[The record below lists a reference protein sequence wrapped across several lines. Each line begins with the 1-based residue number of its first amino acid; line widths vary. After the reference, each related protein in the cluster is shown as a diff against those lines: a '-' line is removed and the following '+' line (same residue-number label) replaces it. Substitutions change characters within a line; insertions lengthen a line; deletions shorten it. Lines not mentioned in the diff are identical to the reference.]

1 MSGPL
6 HSGPGAL
13 VRLLYPTRAVCMGC
27 GSRAGFDRDWLC
39 EDCRQGLANRW
50 VGVAPPPGG
59 GWIEGAA
66 YAYVYGGPAAG
77 LVHNLKFRSVSHLAE
92 PMGRQMVR
100 ALEGLQPLRVD
111 CAAPVPMHP
120 RRLRR
125 RGIDH
130 ALLLARAVAEGLE
143 LPVEQPLVRT
153 RDTRQQSR
161 LDGIERLRNLDGAFA
176 VTGDVTG
183 RRVLLVDDVCTTGTT
198 ANACAEA
205 LRRAGASA
213 VLLACF
219 SQAGGRAGNKE

>member
-1 MSGPL
+1 MRGRL
-6 HSGPGAL
+6 HSGKEEL
-13 VRLLYPTRAVCMGC
+13 TRLLYPLRAVCMGC

-39 EDCRQGLANRW
+39 EDCRQALANRW
-50 VGVAPPPGG
+50 VGVAPPPEG

-66 YAYVYGGPAAG
+66 YAYVYGGPAGG
-77 LVHNLKFRSVSHLAE
+77 LVHNLKFRSVSRLAE
-92 PMGRQMVR
+92 PMGLQMVR

-111 CAAPVPMHP
+111 CLAPVPMHP

-130 ALLLARAVAEGLE
+130 ALLLARAIAEGLE
-143 LPVEQPLVRT
+143 LPVEQLLVRT
-153 RDTRQQSR
+153 RDTRQQAR
-161 LDGIERLRNLDGAFA
+161 LDGIERLHNLDGAFA

-183 RRVLLVDDVCTTGTT
+183 KRVLLVDDVCTTGTT

-213 VLLACF
+213 VLLVCF
-219 SQAGGRAGNKE
+219 SQARKE